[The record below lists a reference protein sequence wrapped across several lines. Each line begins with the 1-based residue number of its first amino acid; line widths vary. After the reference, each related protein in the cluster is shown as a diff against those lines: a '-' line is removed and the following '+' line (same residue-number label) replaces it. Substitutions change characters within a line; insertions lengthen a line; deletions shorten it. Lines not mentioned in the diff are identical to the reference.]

1 MDIIFKKE
9 LGILHRVFPKIV
21 TGAGILLGLWLG
33 ARYLLP
39 LLLPFLLGAGL
50 ALLAEPMVRLFSGK
64 FRLPRGI
71 AAAIGVSMAFC
82 FLFLLLALLAALAVK
97 ELRTLAGVLPDLGNM
112 AKTGIGSLAGWL
124 QGITQLAPEGLREPL
139 SRSIGEFFT
148 GGTDLLDRGVG
159 YVLGLAG
166 GILTHIPD
174 GALGMGTAIISSFMI
189 SAKLPGIR
197 QWLTQL
203 LPRQKLGPVLE
214 TLGRIRSALGGWVK
228 AQVKLAAMTWA
239 ILAAGFLILRIPYA
253 PLWALLVAGLDAFP
267 VLGTGTILLPWSLIC
282 LLQGDTARCIG
293 LLGIYAAAALIRSV
307 LEPRLVGRHLG
318 LDPLVTLFALY
329 AGYKIAGLPG
339 MLLAPMAAM
348 TVANTVTRGTT
359 GP

>member
-1 MDIIFKKE
+1 MRKV
-9 LGILHRVFPKIV
+9 LPKIV
-21 TGAGILLGLWLG
+21 TSAGVLLGLWLG
-33 ARYLLP
+33 VRYLLP
-39 LLLPFLLGAGL
+39 LLLPFLLGTGL
-50 ALLAEPMVRLFSGK
+50 ALLAEPVVRLFSGK

-97 ELRTLAGVLPDLGNM
+97 ELRALAGVLPDLGSM
-112 AKTGIGSLAGWL
+112 AKNGIGALSGWL
-124 QGITQLAPEGLREPL
+124 QGLTQLAPVSLREPL
-139 SRSIGEFFT
+139 NRSIGEFFS

-166 GILTHIPD
+166 GVLSHLPD

-189 SAKLPGIR
+189 SAKLPAIR
-197 QWLTQL
+197 RRLGKL
-203 LPRQKLGPVLE
+203 LPQQKLGPVLE
-214 TLGRIRSALGGWVK
+214 TLSRIRSALGGWMK
-228 AQVKLAAMTWA
+228 AQLKLAAVTWA

-293 LLGIYAAAALIRSV
+293 LLGVYASATLIRSV

-339 MLLAPMAAM
+339 MLLAPMAAV
-348 TVANTVTRGTT
+348 TVANTVPRGTAE
-359 GP
+359 P